1 MDTEE
6 SRTKRDDQ
14 KFEKSYAKQIL
25 RLAVGII
32 DTRCDWNIYGT
43 TAAHIITK
51 KLII

>member
-6 SRTKRDDQ
+6 IRTKRNDQ

-25 RLAVGII
+25 RLAGIV
-32 DTRCDWNIYGT
+32 DTRYDWNIYDT